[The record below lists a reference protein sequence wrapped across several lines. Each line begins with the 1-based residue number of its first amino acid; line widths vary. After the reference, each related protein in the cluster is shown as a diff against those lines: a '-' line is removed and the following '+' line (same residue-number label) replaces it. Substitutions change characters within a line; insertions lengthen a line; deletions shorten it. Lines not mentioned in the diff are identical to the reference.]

1 MAKEMKKQAKS
12 MKEKRVDKKEKHS
25 DKAQDIKLMKSKIK
39 KDCMK

>member
-1 MAKEMKKQAKS
+1 MKKQAKS
-12 MKEKRVDKKEKHS
+12 MKEKRVEKKEKHS